1 MTVRRGRAALAEEG
15 AAGVAGVL
23 GWCSSTPRTPVE
35 VAEGSRGREV
45 HRRQEISV
53 AVVLP
58 VAVLRGII
66 RAEERAK
73 VAGEGLRSSGVV
85 RRC

>member
-1 MTVRRGRAALAEEG
+1 MMTVRRGQAALTEGG

-23 GWCSSTPRTPVE
+23 GWCRSTPGTPVE
-35 VAEGSRGREV
+35 VVEGSRGREA
-45 HRRQEISV
+45 HRRRAISV

-58 VAVLRGII
+58 VAVLRGKI
-66 RAEERAK
+66 RAE